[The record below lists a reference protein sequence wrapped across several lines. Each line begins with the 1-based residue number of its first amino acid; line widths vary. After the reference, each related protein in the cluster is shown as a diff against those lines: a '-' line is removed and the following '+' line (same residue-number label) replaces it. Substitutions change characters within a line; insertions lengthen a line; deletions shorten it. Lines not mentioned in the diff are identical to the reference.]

1 MAERTTGVLEFQPLS
16 IEAVRPLFDPPA
28 APCLSLYLPTHRN
41 VPDNTV
47 DLPAFTHL
55 VEALELALSA
65 TKPPAEIER
74 LLHPFRMLAADRRFW
89 QHTQD
94 GLAVLAADGRARV
107 FLFQRPVQPLAM
119 TATRFH
125 TLPLVRAVT
134 GLDRCDVL
142 ALTSR
147 SARVFAG
154 RIWHDPRGD
163 AADRLDPVPLVS
175 VPGTAPVEE
184 VSRDDVISAET
195 LEPHRVKHGT
205 GPTGRAATA
214 FVHGGFG
221 SKHDDV
227 DRDTEIFVRHVDE
240 IVQAQVSQPTGLPL
254 VLVAQ
259 GRLAAM
265 FRGLTKNP
273 LLVDEHVDLDPH
285 LVGRD
290 ALAAA
295 VAPVFARARAARI
308 AREVRAFEQARDH
321 GLGSGDL
328 ADVARAAVAGQVAT
342 LLVEA
347 DRFES
352 GRLDRATGAVEFD
365 GDPPADLSRSGD
377 RPAVSGED
385 LTGAVAETVIA
396 KGGAVVALAR
406 IAMPTESGVAAI
418 YRYA

>member
-1 MAERTTGVLEFQPLS
+1 MAERTTGVLEFLPLS
-16 IEAVRPLFDPPA
+16 IAAVRPLFDPPA

-65 TKPPAEIER
+65 TRPRAEIER
-74 LLHPFRMLAADRRFW
+74 LLHPFRLLGADRRFW

-107 FLFQRPVQPLAM
+107 FVFQRPVQPLAM
-119 TATRFH
+119 AAARFH

-134 GLDRCDVL
+134 ALDRCAVL

-154 RIWHDPRGD
+154 RIWHDPQGGN
-163 AADRLDPVPLVS
+163 ADRLDPVPLVS

-184 VSRDDVISAET
+184 LSRADVISAEI

-227 DRDTEIFVRHVDE
+227 DRDTEIFLRHVDATVRE
-240 IVQAQVSQPTGLPL
+240 QVSQPTGLPL

-259 GRLAAM
+259 GRLAAL
-265 FRGLTKNP
+265 FRGLTTNP

-285 LVGRD
+285 LVDRD

-295 VAPVFARARAARI
+295 VTPVFARARAARI

-352 GRLDRATGAVEFD
+352 GRLDRGTGAVEFD
-365 GDPPADLSRSGD
+365 GDPPADLSRTGD
-377 RPAVSGED
+377 RPAVRGED

-406 IAMPTESGVAAI
+406 RAMPTESGVAAI